1 MQSHHAI
8 PFTYYPTTSLA
19 ALLVS
24 CPQSNGVLK
33 MEPDTYAVSVH
44 TAPARERPQ
53 YRKEPSVVI
62 GDRWE

>member
-1 MQSHHAI
+1 MATLLDSCAQS
-8 PFTYYPTTSLA
+8 SE
-19 ALLVS
+19 
-24 CPQSNGVLK
+24 VLK